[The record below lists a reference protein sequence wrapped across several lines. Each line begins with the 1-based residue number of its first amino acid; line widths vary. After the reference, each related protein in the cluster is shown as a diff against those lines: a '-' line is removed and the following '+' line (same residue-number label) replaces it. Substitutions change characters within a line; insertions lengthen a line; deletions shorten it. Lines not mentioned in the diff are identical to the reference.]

1 MGIPFRGQRACK
13 RKTQKTILVNH
24 QTILLDLDG
33 TLTDPTEGITNCL
46 AHALREMGAHVP
58 TREVLA
64 TTIGPPL
71 RDAFRHFLQT
81 DNAADIER
89 AVALYRDRFAPI
101 GLFENTVYEGIDT
114 ALAALYARGAQ
125 LILATSK
132 PHVYAKKIL
141 EHFSLG
147 KYFHAIHGSELD
159 GTRDKKNELIA
170 HILKTHNIAPDNAL
184 MIGDRAVDIT
194 GARANGV
201 SGVGVL
207 WGFGSREELAGAAP
221 RLLIAATP
229 ELTAL

>member
-1 MGIPFRGQRACK
+1 MKK
-13 RKTQKTILVNH
+13 RT
-24 QTILLDLDG
+24 LLFDLDG

-46 AHALREMGAHVP
+46 VHALREMGAHVP
-58 TREVLA
+58 TRETLA

-81 DNAADIER
+81 DNTADVER
-89 AVALYRDRFAPI
+89 AVTLYRERFAPI
-101 GLFENTVYEGIDT
+101 GLFENTLYEGIDA
-114 ALAALYARGAQ
+114 ALAALHARGVQ

-132 PHVYAKKIL
+132 PHVYARQIL

-170 HILKTHNIAPDNAL
+170 HILATHNIAPDNAL

-194 GARANGV
+194 GARTNGV
-201 SGVGVL
+201 AGIGVL
-207 WGFGSREELAGAAP
+207 WGFGAEA
-221 RLLIAATP
+221 
-229 ELTAL
+229 ELTAAAPQRLLTHPAELSQLAA

>member
-1 MGIPFRGQRACK
+1 MKK
-13 RKTQKTILVNH
+13 RT
-24 QTILLDLDG
+24 LLFDLDG

-58 TREVLA
+58 SRETLA
-64 TTIGPPL
+64 RTIGPPL

-89 AVALYRDRFAPI
+89 AVTLYRERFAPI
-101 GLFENTVYEGIDT
+101 GLFENTLYEGIDA
-114 ALAALYARGAQ
+114 ALAAHHARGVQ

-132 PHVYAKKIL
+132 PHVYARQIL

-170 HILKTHNIAPDNAL
+170 HILATHNIAPDNAL

-201 SGVGVL
+201 AGIGVL
-207 WGFGSREELAGAAP
+207 WGFGAEA
-221 RLLIAATP
+221 
-229 ELTAL
+229 ELTAAAAQRLLTHPAELSQLAA

>member
-1 MGIPFRGQRACK
+1 MKK
-13 RKTQKTILVNH
+13 RT
-24 QTILLDLDG
+24 LLFDLDG

-58 TREVLA
+58 TRETLA

-89 AVALYRDRFAPI
+89 AVTLYRERFAPI
-101 GLFENTVYEGIDT
+101 GLFENTLYEGIDA
-114 ALAALYARGAQ
+114 ALAAHHAGGAQ

-132 PHVYAKKIL
+132 PHVYARQIL

-170 HILKTHNIAPDNAL
+170 HILATHNIAPDNAL

-201 SGVGVL
+201 AGIGVL
-207 WGFGSREELAGAAP
+207 WGFGSREELTGAEP
-221 RLLIAATP
+221 QSLVATP
-229 ELTAL
+229 SDLVSL

>member
-1 MGIPFRGQRACK
+1 
-13 RKTQKTILVNH
+13 VNH
-24 QTILLDLDG
+24 QTILFDLDG

-58 TREVLA
+58 TREMLA

-71 RDAFRHFLQT
+71 RDAFRHFLHT

-101 GLFENTVYEGIDT
+101 GLFENTVYEGIEA
-114 ALAALYARGAQ
+114 ALAALHARGTQ

-170 HILKTHNIAPDNAL
+170 HIIATRNIAPDNAL

-201 SGVGVL
+201 AGVGVL
-207 WGFGSREELAGAAP
+207 WGFGSREELAGVSPQA
-221 RLLIAATP
+221 LLATP
-229 ELTAL
+229 TELSKL